1 MSLYLIILKNR
12 TETEQ
17 TAWCCCGL
25 TSPWLRTTLRC
36 WSGDIPAC
44 NRSPESETGRT
55 SSWISTSRPR
65 TKDSSARR
73 EREPSAQ
80 PDSNRKNHRR
90 RAMIVTYR
98 HVSSLTGE
106 IRSGLQRVL
115 EAGHRP
121 LAVSG
126 APCRGFVQRQVP
138 DATDETTG
146 ARSLKVVTEQHRHM
160 IHDAPNA
167 AFVTLSCVS
176 EPRVCDEKSGCFTVS
191 EGGTPPT
198 YKGPV
203 RRVRSPPGSLF
214 D

>member
-1 MSLYLIILKNR
+1 MTSQHATAVQSLRRAEPPAGFPHLDPELKTHLR
-12 TETEQ
+12 GQTESLQHSPTQTE
-17 TAWCCCGL
+17 
-25 TSPWLRTTLRC
+25 
-36 WSGDIPAC
+36 
-44 NRSPESETGRT
+44 
-55 SSWISTSRPR
+55 
-65 TKDSSARR
+65 
-73 EREPSAQ
+73 
-80 PDSNRKNHRR
+80 KNHRR
-90 RAMIVTYR
+90 RAMIITYR

-106 IRSGLQRVL
+106 IRSRLQRVL

-160 IHDAPNA
+160 IHDASNV

-176 EPRVCDEKSGCFTVS
+176 EPRVCDVKSGCFTVS